1 MRHAEINL
9 FGPGARV
16 HHVGMVV
23 RAIKP
28 AAASAGAPEIEIVH
42 DPIQRVRVAFMDAQG
57 VTIELIEPAA
67 DDSPVNNSLGK
78 GIKLAH
84 ICYSVPDIEIAI
96 THAKTKG
103 LAMIAKPVSAI
114 AFDNRKIAWLYSAQL
129 GLFELVE
136 EPRP

>member
-1 MRHAEINL
+1 MLHAEIDL

-16 HHVGMVV
+16 HHVGLVV

-28 AAASAGAPEIEIVH
+28 AAASAGAPDIEIMH
-42 DPIQRVRVAFMDAQG
+42 DPIQKVRVAFMDAQG

-67 DDSPVNNSLGK
+67 DDSPVNNSLSK

-84 ICYSVPDIEIAI
+84 ICYGVPDIERAIA
-96 THAKTKG
+96 HAKTRG
-103 LAMIAKPVSAI
+103 LAMIAKPVPAV
-114 AFDNRKIAWLYSAQL
+114 AFDNRRIAWLYSAQL

-136 EPRP
+136 NPKP